1 MDLSTLLLG
10 EPAEMERV
18 DDFEIPGPGGP
29 IPVRLVVPRLAAEDS
44 SRPLAVLVY
53 FHGGG
58 WVTGSIKSHDVLCR
72 EIAARSGVAVLSVDY
87 RLAPEH
93 PFPAAV
99 DDAEAATLWISEH
112 AADHGLDAT
121 RIAVGGDSAGGNLA
135 AVVALRVREK
145 LSPPLAF
152 QLLIYPITDCD
163 LSTPSYLDNAEGY
176 LLTRSAMA
184 WYWDQYA
191 PDFEKRVDPD
201 ISPLR
206 ALDVAGLPRALVLT
220 AGYDPLRDE
229 ALAYF
234 GKLEDA
240 GVPVELIHYAGMIHG
255 FLRRHAAFEQG
266 DRALDA
272 VARSLESALAK
283 TV

>member
-29 IPVRLVVPRLAAEDS
+29 IPVRLVVPRLAAEES

-121 RIAVGGDSAGGNLA
+121 RIAVGGEIHRDVMAYYEN
-135 AVVALRVREK
+135 RNN
-145 LSPPLAF
+145 
-152 QLLIYPITDCD
+152 
-163 LSTPSYLDNAEGY
+163 STPDNSTCSQG
-176 LLTRSAMA
+176 S
-184 WYWDQYA
+184 
-191 PDFEKRVDPD
+191 
-201 ISPLR
+201 
-206 ALDVAGLPRALVLT
+206 
-220 AGYDPLRDE
+220 
-229 ALAYF
+229 
-234 GKLEDA
+234 
-240 GVPVELIHYAGMIHG
+240 G
-255 FLRRHAAFEQG
+255 FSF
-266 DRALDA
+266 
-272 VARSLESALAK
+272 
-283 TV
+283 TP